1 MRPVPAKKRGGG
13 WRRVDVTADNMPM
26 VAEKLRDA
34 GSVGGDG
41 APTAAHAHFDRQG
54 RLRRIHAT
62 YANGWRATLTL
73 RTDGSYSLSQAL
85 KLVSLPKAAA
95 E

>member
-1 MRPVPAKKRGGG
+1 MRASTPSKRKGG

-26 VAEKLRDA
+26 VAEKLREA
-34 GSVGGDG
+34 GSVGGEG
-41 APTAAHAHFDRQG
+41 QPTAAHAHFDRQG

-85 KLVSLPKAAA
+85 KMVSVARAAA

>member
-1 MRPVPAKKRGGG
+1 MRASSPAKRGRG
-13 WRRVDVTADNMPM
+13 WRRVDVTSDNMPM
-26 VAEKLRDA
+26 VAQKLREA
-34 GSVGGDG
+34 GSVGGEG
-41 APTAAHAHFDRQG
+41 EPAAAHAHFDRQG

-85 KLVSLPKAAA
+85 KLVSAAKAAA